1 MSGRNQYEMR
11 LTEYPRASNAIRRT
25 KGGAGLGVF
34 VLVVLLS
41 LRAGLTPDDAVLRA
55 LPVAVVAY
63 LLAWAAAITIW
74 RQLALAELEAA
85 RARRDARVAQAHG
98 ELTGDA

>member
-1 MSGRNQYEMR
+1 MNGRNQYDMR
-11 LTEYPRASNAIRRT
+11 LTEHPRASSGIRRA
-25 KGGAGLGVF
+25 KGGAGLAAF

-41 LRAGLTPDDAVLRA
+41 LRAGLTPDDALLRA

-85 RARRDARVAQAHG
+85 RARHDARAAQARG
-98 ELTGDA
+98 ELAADA